1 MEFLVSFAFCVD
13 LVVLERKQNVNHGR
27 QLFYL
32 RIYVRDSN
40 LRVDVEIINF
50 AENHNSENTY
60 LWVKFKSVLSA
71 GVASLPAIAEPTR
84 DFVQQ
89 QVRVEAAVEI

>member
-32 RIYVRDSN
+32 RIYVRGSN

-71 GVASLPAIAEPTR
+71 GVASLPAITEPTR
-84 DFVQQ
+84 NFVQ
-89 QVRVEAAVEI
+89 